1 MAFHILRDFKLFLL
15 FLLVLLA
22 FRNKVFELLHLGGL
36 LPFSLVF
43 LYFAGLDFPFFPLL
57 SLFFLPLLLHQPDFD
72 FFGGHRLLRDQAL
85 FSLLSEGFDVV
96 FQLFLLDF
104 LLLPIFYLLFPS
116 FYFFNFLQKFGG
128 VRFSLGVGGFDLF
141 FLFLRSV
148 VFDLNDHRRSLG
160 LFSFNPPDPL
170 CIFMRLVGF
179 II

>member
-1 MAFHILRDFKLFLL
+1 MAFHILRDLKLFLL
-15 FLLVLLA
+15 LLLVLLA

-96 FQLFLLDF
+96 F
-104 LLLPIFYLLFPS
+104 
-116 FYFFNFLQKFGG
+116 
-128 VRFSLGVGGFDLF
+128 
-141 FLFLRSV
+141 
-148 VFDLNDHRRSLG
+148 
-160 LFSFNPPDPL
+160 
-170 CIFMRLVGF
+170 
-179 II
+179 